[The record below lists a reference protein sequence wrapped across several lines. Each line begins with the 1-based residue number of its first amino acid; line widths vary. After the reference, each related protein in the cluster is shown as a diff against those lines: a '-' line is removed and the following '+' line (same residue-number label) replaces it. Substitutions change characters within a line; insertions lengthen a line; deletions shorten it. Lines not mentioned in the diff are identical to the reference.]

1 MAREENKQVGPKKE
15 TGLRHPL
22 GKVEKEDYIEKEGLN
37 KRQEKKLRSMLF
49 PEKSFKDK
57 TIDAGKKV
65 LEIGKKAVEFT
76 PPGQVKKLVEL
87 VKDKTKKNT
96 GVKVNKGDGPSKVNT
111 GPKSNPGSSN
121 PKRPEKKFGGRM
133 GYKDGSKGCGKA
145 NKGKGRAYGQNS

>member
-1 MAREENKQVGPKKE
+1 MAKIG
-15 TGLRHPL
+15 
-22 GKVEKEDYIEKEGLN
+22 EDYIEAEGLN

-57 TIDAGKKV
+57 AIDAGKKAIEV
-65 LEIGKKAVEFT
+65 GKKIVPLLPIVST
-76 PPGQVKKLVEL
+76 VNTITKV

-121 PKRPEKKFGGRM
+121 PKR
-133 GYKDGSKGCGKA
+133 A
-145 NKGKGRAYGQNS
+145 

>member
-22 GKVEKEDYIEKEGLN
+22 GEPLDFTP
-37 KRQEKKLRSMLF
+37 QESRKIKKLLD
-49 PEKSFKDK
+49 PVGGPKSFKDK
-57 TIDAGKKV
+57 AIDAGKKV

-87 VKDKTKKNT
+87 VKDKTKKKT
-96 GVKVNKGDGPSKVNT
+96 GVTVNKGDNKPSKVNT
-111 GPKSNPGSSN
+111 GSSSNPGSSN
-121 PKRPEKKFGGRM
+121 PKRAGAKFGGRM

-145 NKGKGRAYGQNS
+145 KAGKGRAYGKNS

>member
-1 MAREENKQVGPKKE
+1 MASEENK
-15 TGLRHPL
+15 
-22 GKVEKEDYIEKEGLN
+22 KVDYIEKEGLN

-121 PKRPEKKFGGRM
+121 PKRPGIKFGGRA
-133 GYKDGSKGCGKA
+133 GYKGGKSVKKKGGKSVKKKGGCA
-145 NKGKGRAYGQNS
+145 IKGKSPILR

>member
-22 GKVEKEDYIEKEGLN
+22 GEPLDYIEKEGLN

-57 TIDAGKKV
+57 AIDAGKKAIEV
-65 LEIGKKAVEFT
+65 GKKIVPLLPIVST
-76 PPGQVKKLVEL
+76 VNTITKV

-121 PKRPEKKFGGRM
+121 PKRPGRKFGGRM
-133 GYKDGSKGCGKA
+133 GYKDGSVCKMA
-145 NKGKGRAYGQNS
+145 TKGKGRAYGKNS

>member
-22 GKVEKEDYIEKEGLN
+22 GEDYIEKEGLN
-37 KRQEKKLRSMLF
+37 KKQEKKLRSMLF

-57 TIDAGKKV
+57 AIDAGKKTMEV
-65 LEIGKKAVEFT
+65 GKDVAKKILPLT
-76 PPGQVKKLVEL
+76 PAGSIIKIAKII
-87 VKDKTKKNT
+87 KDKTKKNT

-121 PKRPEKKFGGRM
+121 PRRPGMKFGGKA
-133 GYKDGSKGCGKA
+133 GYKGGKSVKKKSGCAIRGVSKIL
-145 NKGKGRAYGQNS
+145 R

>member
-22 GKVEKEDYIEKEGLN
+22 GEDYIEKEGLN

-57 TIDAGKKV
+57 AIDAGKKV
-65 LEIGKKAVEFT
+65 MEVGKDVAKKIVPLT
-76 PPGQVKKLVEL
+76 PAGSIIKIATII
-87 VKDKTKKNT
+87 KDKTKKNT

-111 GPKSNPGSSN
+111 GPRSNPGSSN
-121 PKRPEKKFGGRM
+121 PKSPGKKFGGRM
-133 GYKDGSKGCGKA
+133 GYKDGSVCKMA
-145 NKGKGRAYGQNS
+145 TKGKGRAYGKNS

>member
-96 GVKVNKGDGPSKVNT
+96 GIKVNKGDGPSKVNT
-111 GPKSNPGSSN
+111 GPSSNPGSSN
-121 PKRPEKKFGGRM
+121 PKRAERKFGGRM
-133 GYKDGSKGCGKA
+133 GYKDGSKGCKLA
-145 NKGKGRAYGQNS
+145 TKGKGRAYGKNS

>member
-22 GKVEKEDYIEKEGLN
+22 GEPLDYIEKEGLN

-57 TIDAGKKV
+57 AIDAGKKAIEV
-65 LEIGKKAVEFT
+65 GKKIVPLLPIVST
-76 PPGQVKKLVEL
+76 VNTITKV

-111 GPKSNPGSSN
+111 GSNSNPGSSN
-121 PKRPEKKFGGRM
+121 PKRPGIKFGGRA
-133 GYKDGSKGCGKA
+133 GYKGGKSVKKKSGCAIRGVSKIL
-145 NKGKGRAYGQNS
+145 R

>member
-22 GKVEKEDYIEKEGLN
+22 GEPLDFTP
-37 KRQEKKLRSMLF
+37 QESRRIKKLLD
-49 PEKSFKDK
+49 PVGGPKSFKDK
-57 TIDAGKKV
+57 AIDAGKKV

-111 GPKSNPGSSN
+111 GSNSNPGSSN
-121 PKRPEKKFGGRM
+121 PKRAERKFGGRM
-133 GYKDGSKGCGKA
+133 GYKDGSKGCKLA
-145 NKGKGRAYGQNS
+145 TKGKGRAYGKNS

>member
-22 GKVEKEDYIEKEGLN
+22 GEPLDFTP
-37 KRQEKKLRSMLF
+37 QESRKIKKLLD
-49 PEKSFKDK
+49 PVGGPKSFKDK
-57 TIDAGKKV
+57 AIDAGKKV

-121 PKRPEKKFGGRM
+121 PKRPGIKFGGRA
-133 GYKDGSKGCGKA
+133 GYKGGKSVKKKSGCAIRGVSKIL
-145 NKGKGRAYGQNS
+145 R

>member
-22 GKVEKEDYIEKEGLN
+22 GEPLDFTP
-37 KRQEKKLRSMLF
+37 QESRRIKKLLD
-49 PEKSFKDK
+49 PVGGPKSFKDK
-57 TIDAGKKV
+57 AIDAGKKV

-121 PKRPEKKFGGRM
+121 PKRPGRKFGGRM
-133 GYKDGSKGCGKA
+133 GYKDGSVCKMA
-145 NKGKGRAYGQNS
+145 TKGKGRAYGKNS

>member
-22 GKVEKEDYIEKEGLN
+22 GEPLDYIEKEGLN

-57 TIDAGKKV
+57 AIDAGKKAIEV
-65 LEIGKKAVEFT
+65 GKKIVPLLPIVST
-76 PPGQVKKLVEL
+76 VNTITKV

-121 PKRPEKKFGGRM
+121 PKRPGRKFGGRM
-133 GYKDGSKGCGKA
+133 GYKGGSMCKLA
-145 NKGKGRAYGQNS
+145 TKGKGRAYGKNS